1 MRNNVCIWT
10 GSAHFAPQRRYI
22 HTMRLLWR
30 FLSGLLICS
39 LINFYRSLAQSAKL
53 VGCLHRKLSLSA
65 LPSWQS
71 TNVRIVFC
79 SVSLV
84 VPIGSF
90 IYLIFSS
97 SGIIFHCL
105 APTPSPP
112 TTRQTPL
119 HIIASLGQS
128 PYQSSAEVEEDE
140 KAIFHPLCPVLF
152 AHPSTPTR
160 TTSKVAGSIFYCCL
174 GTRRGN
180 NPTTTSQQQ
189 LFHGTKRLFRISV
202 AFVIKIIDHRSRLY
216 VKRGDW
222 SRIRRDCT
230 ARTA

>member
-1 MRNNVCIWT
+1 
-10 GSAHFAPQRRYI
+10 
-22 HTMRLLWR
+22 MRLLWR

-53 VGCLHRKLSLSA
+53 VGCLPRKLSLSA

-105 APTPSPP
+105 APTPSSP

-128 PYQSSAEVEEDE
+128 PYQRWRRMRRRFF
-140 KAIFHPLCPVLF
+140 IPFVLF
-152 AHPSTPTR
+152 CSPTLLPPPEQLPR
-160 TTSKVAGSIFYCCL
+160 WL
-174 GTRRGN
+174 GRYFIAVWGRDDVII
-180 NPTTTSQQQ
+180 QQQ
-189 LFHGTKRLFRISV
+189 PASNNYFMGTKRLFRISV
-202 AFVIKIIDHRSRLY
+202 AFVIKIIDHRSAAVL
-216 VKRGDW
+216 
-222 SRIRRDCT
+222 
-230 ARTA
+230 